1 MPCIMRHTSTASSR
15 TSGISGIDQH
25 SACALTRLAHALK
38 WLAAERNRLC
48 NEVCMSR
55 KHVLECTRDD
65 LPALFRAI
73 ADALEGKESNGHT
86 DGQPDSRSDGL
97 HLPSLAAF
105 RKLQIS
111 VKDDYGLVSLKL
123 KYRNDHGCIE
133 SDDVPEACQAAQSSV
148 TPSSATSSSAAPS
161 SGALPSAAPSSEPPL
176 PRYSNLK
183 HELQASFKAIYRAV
197 HAGTL
202 PPADAVRAFEEQSRQ
217 MTRYDDA
224 GSEYYAPYN
233 AALERF
239 LKAWTSADIAAM
251 HDAVDALNHVK
262 TDCHQRYK

>member
-1 MPCIMRHTSTASSR
+1 
-15 TSGISGIDQH
+15 
-25 SACALTRLAHALK
+25 
-38 WLAAERNRLC
+38 
-48 NEVCMSR
+48 MSR
-55 KHVLECTRDD
+55 KHVLECTRDE

-73 ADALEGKESNGHT
+73 ADALEGKEPNDHPDS
-86 DGQPDSRSDGL
+86 QPDGH

-133 SDDVPEACQAAQSSV
+133 SDDAPAACQAAQSSA
-148 TPSSATSSSAAPS
+148 TPSSGAPS
-161 SGALPSAAPSSEPPL
+161 SGSPYSHALSSGAPSTGAPSSGPPL

-183 HELQASFKAIYRAV
+183 HELQASYKAIYRAV

-202 PPADAVRAFEEQSRQ
+202 PPVDAVRAFEEQSRQ
-217 MTRYDDA
+217 MTQYEDA

>member
-1 MPCIMRHTSTASSR
+1 
-15 TSGISGIDQH
+15 
-25 SACALTRLAHALK
+25 
-38 WLAAERNRLC
+38 
-48 NEVCMSR
+48 
-55 KHVLECTRDD
+55 LECTRDE

-73 ADALEGKESNGHT
+73 ADALEGKEPNDQT
-86 DGQPDSRSDGL
+86 DSQPDGH

-133 SDDVPEACQAAQSSV
+133 SDDAPAACQAAQSSA
-148 TPSSATSSSAAPS
+148 TPSSGAPSSHALSSGAPSTGAPS
-161 SGALPSAAPSSEPPL
+161 SGPPL

-183 HELQASFKAIYRAV
+183 HELQASYKAIYRAV

-202 PPADAVRAFEEQSRQ
+202 PPVNAVRAFEEQSRK
-217 MTRYDDA
+217 MTQYEDA

>member
-1 MPCIMRHTSTASSR
+1 
-15 TSGISGIDQH
+15 
-25 SACALTRLAHALK
+25 
-38 WLAAERNRLC
+38 
-48 NEVCMSR
+48 MSR
-55 KHVLECTRDD
+55 KHVLECTRDE

-73 ADALEGKESNGHT
+73 ADALEGKEPNDHPDS
-86 DGQPDSRSDGL
+86 QPDGH

-133 SDDVPEACQAAQSSV
+133 SDDAPEACQAAQSSA
-148 TPSSATSSSAAPS
+148 TPSSGAPYSHALSSGAPSTGAPS
-161 SGALPSAAPSSEPPL
+161 SGPPL

-183 HELQASFKAIYRAV
+183 HELQASYKAIYRAV

-217 MTRYDDA
+217 MTQYEDA

>member
-1 MPCIMRHTSTASSR
+1 
-15 TSGISGIDQH
+15 
-25 SACALTRLAHALK
+25 
-38 WLAAERNRLC
+38 
-48 NEVCMSR
+48 MSR
-55 KHVLECTRDD
+55 KHVLECTRDE

-73 ADALEGKESNGHT
+73 ADALEGKEPNSHP
-86 DGQPDSRSDGL
+86 DCQPDGH

-133 SDDVPEACQAAQSSV
+133 SDDAQAACQAAQSSA
-148 TPSSATSSSAAPS
+148 TPSSGAPS
-161 SGALPSAAPSSEPPL
+161 SGSPYSHALSSGAPSTGAPSSGPPL

-183 HELQASFKAIYRAV
+183 HELQASYKAIYRAV

-202 PPADAVRAFEEQSRQ
+202 PPADAVQAFEEQSRQ
-217 MTRYDDA
+217 MTQYEDA